1 MPTLSNERLYERD
14 EMLGI
19 LMRAGQFAH
28 LSADDLGRSLGRL
41 WNIGER
47 LAWRDSRHNLHAPAE
62 RAVSIAL
69 VKAAQTGLIAPRYFD
84 AQTVDWVARTEP
96 QLCCLCF
103 TISAPTGG
111 SPYDTSLDFICYA
124 MPTFARLDAPYY
136 VRRPLCNKCAWGV
149 AGRVWREEGQ
159 EVSVADGP
167 DHWGAILAHLM
178 CVKSFKERVRAS
190 APNMK
195 RLRFDPRREPQRI
208 AA

>member
-1 MPTLSNERLYERD
+1 MPILSNERLYERE

-19 LMRAGQFAH
+19 LMQAGQFAH
-28 LSADDLGRSLGRL
+28 LSEDDFGRSLDRL

-47 LAWRDSRHNLHAPAE
+47 LAWRDSRHNLNAPAE
-62 RAVSIAL
+62 RAVSLAL
-69 VKAAQTGLIAPRYFD
+69 VKAAQTGLIEPRYFD

-103 TISAPTGG
+103 TIHTPTGG
-111 SPYDTSLDFICYA
+111 SPYDTSLDFISYA
-124 MPTFARLDAPYY
+124 MPTFVRVDAPYY

-159 EVSVADGP
+159 EVSIAGDP
-167 DHWGAILAHLM
+167 LTWGAILGHLIG
-178 CVKSFKERVRAS
+178 VKSFKERVRAS
-190 APNMK
+190 AANMK
-195 RLRFDPRREPQRI
+195 HLRFDPRKEPFLE